1 MTKFVTEEEF
11 NVVKEQQT
19 GIDVRLAVV
28 EEQLASLT
36 SDVADLSERMDQR
49 FDALERRMD
58 ERFDQLTAVILQ
70 FARR

>member
-11 NVVKEQQT
+11 NVVKAQQT

-36 SDVADLSERMDQR
+36 SDVADLSERMDRR

-58 ERFDQLTAVILQ
+58 ERFDQLTAAILQ